1 MNLLC
6 DILFGLRVML
16 LNMLSYPY
24 KLLHFV
30 QKLIKLLRQSS
41 FALIGLCI
49 YLSKILNQMKIRNR
63 FVHFSIFF
71 YFKELVWQN
80 FGYLCIYVLDVRLVR
95 LALVYCPHSSNHLST
110 LLLYLNNL
118 TNWFRKITEY
128 SHVFIPNVHMLR
140 SPLVLCSNSLNH
152 SSNIFKSS
160 FFRFLSLFGVY
171 IEY

>member
-63 FVHFSIFF
+63 FIHFSIFF

-128 SHVFIPNVHMLR
+128 SHVFIPNVHMLC
-140 SPLVLCSNSLNH
+140 SPLVLCFNSLNH
-152 SSNIFKSS
+152 SSNFFKSS
-160 FFRFLSLFGVY
+160 FFRF
-171 IEY
+171 